1 MGNQLE
7 LLLVKGLREAVGLRT
22 VYASSG
28 NPLITY
34 IKGNYNGM
42 VAKTVTGST
51 IYVIATPSITTSTGT
66 LGSNIDV
73 TTLSGKLL
81 YHGQTN
87 SG

>member
-1 MGNQLE
+1 MFQGESEGVTSSLIPQ
-7 LLLVKGLREAVGLRT
+7 AF
-22 VYASSG
+22 AASG
-28 NPLITY
+28 NPTITY

-51 IYVIATPSITTSTGT
+51 VYVIATPSLTTSTGT
-66 LGSNIDV
+66 TGSNIDI